1 MNQKSIYD
9 LSRIERYMMQMRP
22 VLSKKAL
29 FSDGTK
35 DYRSPAEPR
44 ENDKVTIRFRTK
56 RDNVDMVWLCSRE
69 KKQRMKR
76 TETKWD
82 FDYYSVEIQLG
93 SEPFFYYFK
102 VVTGILECYY
112 DRYGVN
118 DKPREEYYF
127 CIVPGFSTPEWA
139 KGAVMYQIL
148 VDRFYNGNP
157 AGDVLDGEYY
167 YVDGPTKHVENWA
180 HCPQGISVREFYG
193 GDLEGVRQKL
203 DYLQELG
210 IEVLYF
216 NPLFVSPS
224 NHKYDCQDYDYIDPH
239 VSNIV
244 VDEGAVL
251 PEGCKDNT
259 QAARYITRVTDKRN
273 LEASN
278 AYFAKFVEEVHAHG
292 MKIILDGV
300 FNHCGSFHKWLDRE
314 KLYEQQGGYAPGA
327 YVSGESPYR
336 DFFAFQNQEAW
347 PDNGSYEGWWGF
359 ETLPKLNY
367 EGSQELWNYVLDI
380 GRKWVSHPYNVDG
393 WRLDVAAD
401 LGHSPEVN
409 HRFWKEFRKA
419 VKEANPNAVILA
431 EHYGDPKS
439 WLLGDEWDTIM
450 NYDAFMEPITWFLTG
465 MEKHSDEYR
474 GECFGNPGD
483 FEGAMR
489 HHMTRFM
496 TSSLQCA
503 MNELSNHDHSR
514 FLTRTNKKVGR
525 AEQLGTDAAGRGI
538 NKGVMKEAVVFQM
551 TWPGAPTLYYG
562 DEVGQVGFTD
572 PDNRRTYPWGNEDMD
587 LLNFHREM
595 IRIHKEHEAF
605 KTGSIQF
612 VWGEY
617 NFLCYARYN
626 RREHFLVVLNNDAV
640 SRTVEMVV
648 WPVGLPKEC
657 ELEQIMYSHED
668 GFSTNPVTYE
678 VKGGKLNI
686 TLTEFS
692 AVVLR
697 LKETSGGALPD

>member
-118 DKPREEYYF
+118 NKPREEYYF

-327 YVSGESPYR
+327 YVSGESPYH

-380 GRKWVSHPYNVDG
+380 GRKWVSPPYNVDG

-538 NKGVMKEAVVFQM
+538 NKAVMKEAVVFQM

-562 DEVGQVGFTD
+562 DEAGQVGFTD
-572 PDNRRTYPWGNEDMD
+572 PDNRRTYPWGSEDMD

-697 LKETSGGALPD
+697 LKETSGEVLPE

>member
-380 GRKWVSHPYNVDG
+380 GRKWVSPPYNVDG

-572 PDNRRTYPWGNEDMD
+572 PDNRRTYPWGSEDMD

-697 LKETSGGALPD
+697 LKETSDKVLPE

>member
-251 PEGCKDNT
+251 PEGCKDNA

-380 GRKWVSHPYNVDG
+380 GRKWVSPPYNVDG

-538 NKGVMKEAVVFQM
+538 NKAVMKEAVVFQM

-562 DEVGQVGFTD
+562 DEAGQVGFTD
-572 PDNRRTYPWGNEDMD
+572 PDNRRTYPWGSEDMD

-697 LKETSGGALPD
+697 LKETSGKVLPE

>member
-380 GRKWVSHPYNVDG
+380 GRKWVSPPYNVDG

-514 FLTRTNKKVGR
+514 FLTRTNHVVGR
-525 AEQLGTDAAGRGI
+525 TAFAGPQAA
-538 NKGVMKEAVVFQM
+538 NYGVNLAVMRQAVLMQM
-551 TWPGAPTLYYG
+551 TWVGAPTIYYG
-562 DEVGQVGFTD
+562 DEAGVCGWTD
-572 PDNRRTYPWGNEDMD
+572 PDNRRSYPWGKEDHE
-587 LLNFHREM
+587 LIRFHKEM
-595 IRIHKEHEAF
+595 IRIHKDYEVF
-605 KTGSIQF
+605 STGSLLYLHAENNLIGYGRFSEKEQAF
-612 VWGEY
+612 VLVQVEGEEREVEVDVWRLGVANGSRMACMMY
-617 NFLCYARYN
+617 TCEEGFDMAARMCRVEN
-626 RREHFLVVLNNDAV
+626 GKVKVEIGKNGAVL
-640 SRTVEMVV
+640 
-648 WPVGLPKEC
+648 WK
-657 ELEQIMYSHED
+657 
-668 GFSTNPVTYE
+668 
-678 VKGGKLNI
+678 
-686 TLTEFS
+686 TLS
-692 AVVLR
+692 M
-697 LKETSGGALPD
+697 

>member
-380 GRKWVSHPYNVDG
+380 GRKWVSPPYNVDG

-538 NKGVMKEAVVFQM
+538 NKAVMKEAVVFQM
-551 TWPGAPTLYYG
+551 TWPGAPSLYYG
-562 DEVGQVGFTD
+562 DEAGQVGFTD
-572 PDNRRTYPWGNEDMD
+572 PDNRRTYPWGSEDMD

-697 LKETSGGALPD
+697 LKETSGEVLLE

>member
-118 DKPREEYYF
+118 NKPREEYYF

-380 GRKWVSHPYNVDG
+380 GRKWVSPPYNVDG

-562 DEVGQVGFTD
+562 DEAGQVGFTD
-572 PDNRRTYPWGNEDMD
+572 PDNRRTYPWGSEDMD

-657 ELEQIMYSHED
+657 ELEQIMYSHEG

-697 LKETSGGALPD
+697 LKETSGEVLPE

>member
-380 GRKWVSHPYNVDG
+380 GRKWVSPPYNVDG

-465 MEKHSDEYR
+465 LEKHSDEYR

-538 NKGVMKEAVVFQM
+538 NKAVMKEAVVFQM

-562 DEVGQVGFTD
+562 DEAGQVGFTD
-572 PDNRRTYPWGNEDMD
+572 PDNRRTYPWGSEDMD

-697 LKETSGGALPD
+697 LKETSGEVLLE

>member
-380 GRKWVSHPYNVDG
+380 GRKWVSPPYNVDG

-551 TWPGAPTLYYG
+551 TWPGAPTVYYG
-562 DEVGQVGFTD
+562 DEAGQVGFTD
-572 PDNRRTYPWGNEDMD
+572 PDNRRTYPWGSEDMD

-657 ELEQIMYSHED
+657 ELEQIMYSHE
-668 GFSTNPVTYE
+668 GGYSTNPVTYE

-697 LKETSGGALPD
+697 LKETSGRALPD

>member
-300 FNHCGSFHKWLDRE
+300 FSHCGSFHKWLDRE

-380 GRKWVSHPYNVDG
+380 GRKWVSPPYNVDG

-538 NKGVMKEAVVFQM
+538 NKAVMKEAVVFQM

-562 DEVGQVGFTD
+562 DEAGQVGFTD
-572 PDNRRTYPWGNEDMD
+572 PDNRRTYPWGSEDMD

-697 LKETSGGALPD
+697 LKETSGEVLLE

>member
-380 GRKWVSHPYNVDG
+380 GRKWVSPPYNVDG

-551 TWPGAPTLYYG
+551 TWPGAPTVYYG
-562 DEVGQVGFTD
+562 DEAGQVGFTD
-572 PDNRRTYPWGNEDMD
+572 PDNRRTYPWENEDMD

>member
-327 YVSGESPYR
+327 YVSGESTYR

-380 GRKWVSHPYNVDG
+380 GRKWVSPPYNVDG

-538 NKGVMKEAVVFQM
+538 NKAVMKEAVVFQM

-562 DEVGQVGFTD
+562 DEAGQVGFTD
-572 PDNRRTYPWGNEDMD
+572 PDNRRTYPWGSEDMD

-697 LKETSGGALPD
+697 LKETSGKVLPE

>member
-380 GRKWVSHPYNVDG
+380 GRKWVSPPYNVDG

-538 NKGVMKEAVVFQM
+538 NKAVMKEAVVFQM

-562 DEVGQVGFTD
+562 DEAGQVGFTD
-572 PDNRRTYPWGNEDMD
+572 PDNRRTYQWGSEDMD

-697 LKETSGGALPD
+697 LKETSDKVLPE

>member
-380 GRKWVSHPYNVDG
+380 GRKWVSPPYNVDG

-465 MEKHSDEYR
+465 IEKHSDEYR

-538 NKGVMKEAVVFQM
+538 NKAVMKEAVVFQM

-562 DEVGQVGFTD
+562 DEAGQVGFTD
-572 PDNRRTYPWGNEDMD
+572 PDNRRTYPWGSEDMD

-697 LKETSGGALPD
+697 LKETSGKVLLE

>member
-380 GRKWVSHPYNVDG
+380 GRKWVSPPYNVDG

-409 HRFWKEFRKA
+409 HRFWKDFRKA

-538 NKGVMKEAVVFQM
+538 NKAVMKEAVVFQM

-562 DEVGQVGFTD
+562 DEAGQVGFTD
-572 PDNRRTYPWGNEDMD
+572 PDNRRTYPWGSEDMD

-697 LKETSGGALPD
+697 LKETSGKVLPE

>member
-380 GRKWVSHPYNVDG
+380 GRKWVSPPYNVDG

-538 NKGVMKEAVVFQM
+538 NKAVMKEAVVFQM

-562 DEVGQVGFTD
+562 DEAGQVGFTD
-572 PDNRRTYPWGNEDMD
+572 PDNRRTYPWGSEDMD

-626 RREHFLVVLNNDAV
+626 RREHFLVVLNNDAI

-697 LKETSGGALPD
+697 LKETSGKVLPE

>member
-167 YVDGPTKHVENWA
+167 YVDGPTKPVENWA

-327 YVSGESPYR
+327 YVSRESPYR

-657 ELEQIMYSHED
+657 ELEQIMYSHE
-668 GFSTNPVTYE
+668 GGYSTNPVTYE

>member
-278 AYFAKFVEEVHAHG
+278 AYFAKFEEEVHAHG

-380 GRKWVSHPYNVDG
+380 GRKWVSPPYNVDG

-538 NKGVMKEAVVFQM
+538 NKAVMKEAVVFQM

-562 DEVGQVGFTD
+562 DEAGQVGFTD
-572 PDNRRTYPWGNEDMD
+572 PDNRRTYPWGSEDMD

-657 ELEQIMYSHED
+657 ELEQIMYSHE
-668 GFSTNPVTYE
+668 GGYSTNPVTYE

-697 LKETSGGALPD
+697 LKETSGKVLLE

>member
-35 DYRSPAEPR
+35 DYRSPVEPK

-56 RDNVDMVWLCSRE
+56 RDNVDMVWLCSGE
-69 KKQRMKR
+69 KKYRMKK
-76 TETKWD
+76 TETEWE

-167 YVDGPTKHVENWA
+167 YVDGPAKHVENWA

-244 VDEGAVL
+244 VDEGEVL

-367 EGSQELWNYVLDI
+367 EGSQDLWNYVLDI
-380 GRKWVSHPYNVDG
+380 GRKWVSPPYNVDG

-525 AEQLGTDAAGRGI
+525 AEKLGTDAAGRGI

-562 DEVGQVGFTD
+562 DEAGQVGFTD
-572 PDNRRTYPWGNEDMD
+572 PDNRRTYPWGSEDMD

-648 WPVGLPKEC
+648 WPAGLPKEC
-657 ELEQIMYSHED
+657 ELEQIMYSHEE

-697 LKETSGGALPD
+697 LKETSGAVLPE

>member
-69 KKQRMKR
+69 KKHRMKR

-380 GRKWVSHPYNVDG
+380 GRKWVSPPYNVDG

-562 DEVGQVGFTD
+562 DEAGQVGFTD
-572 PDNRRTYPWGNEDMD
+572 PDNRRTYPWGSEDMD

-657 ELEQIMYSHED
+657 ELEQIMYSHEG

-697 LKETSGGALPD
+697 LKETSDKVLPE

>member
-380 GRKWVSHPYNVDG
+380 GRKWVSPPYNVDG

-465 MEKHSDEYR
+465 MEKHGDEYR

-538 NKGVMKEAVVFQM
+538 NKAVMKEAVVFQM

-562 DEVGQVGFTD
+562 DEAGQVGFTD
-572 PDNRRTYPWGNEDMD
+572 PDNRRTYPWGSEDMD

-697 LKETSGGALPD
+697 LKETSGKVLPE

>member
-1 MNQKSIYD
+1 MNRKSIYD

-380 GRKWVSHPYNVDG
+380 GRKWVSPPYNVDG

-538 NKGVMKEAVVFQM
+538 NKAVMKEAVVFQM

-562 DEVGQVGFTD
+562 DEAGQVGFTD
-572 PDNRRTYPWGNEDMD
+572 PDNRRTYPWGSEDMD

-697 LKETSGGALPD
+697 LKETSGKVLPE

>member
-273 LEASN
+273 LEVSN

-380 GRKWVSHPYNVDG
+380 GRKWVSPPYNVDG

-538 NKGVMKEAVVFQM
+538 NKAVMKEAVVFQM

-562 DEVGQVGFTD
+562 DEAGQVGFTD
-572 PDNRRTYPWGNEDMD
+572 PDNRRTYPWGSEDMD

-697 LKETSGGALPD
+697 LKETSGKVLLE